1 MILLI
6 EPDASRVCMGGPGK
20 STVRANLD
28 IRDITGYKKNT
39 CVITGRLRKFKKRT
53 SSTYLSAKSG
63 IIIRSKCCLPFHFS
77 PESRPSSPSVA
88 ATSVRENFYM
98 PREEVSVFGNPPGIP
113 PLRLTRCMPEASH
126 LADLPVARG
135 KALHKNTSWAL
146 IERPYSCAP
155 EAVGAVYDRPGFFV
169 QSPKRKAVGT
179 CDENV

>member
-1 MILLI
+1 
-6 EPDASRVCMGGPGK
+6 MGGPGK

-113 PLRLTRCMPEASH
+113 PLRLTRCMPEESQSFSKSAG
-126 LADLPVARG
+126 G
-135 KALHKNTSWAL
+135 KRKGFAKITSWAL

-155 EAVGAVYDRPGFFV
+155 QAVGAVYDRPGFFV

>member
-63 IIIRSKCCLPFHFS
+63 IIIRSKCRLPFHFS
-77 PESRPSSPSVA
+77 PESRPLVKTIEMNHNAIGGLKDRISSGDTPAASQLTSVA

-98 PREEVSVFGNPPGIP
+98 PREEISVFGNPP
-113 PLRLTRCMPEASH
+113 AS
-126 LADLPVARG
+126 LSYA
-135 KALHKNTSWAL
+135 
-146 IERPYSCAP
+146 
-155 EAVGAVYDRPGFFV
+155 
-169 QSPKRKAVGT
+169 
-179 CDENV
+179 